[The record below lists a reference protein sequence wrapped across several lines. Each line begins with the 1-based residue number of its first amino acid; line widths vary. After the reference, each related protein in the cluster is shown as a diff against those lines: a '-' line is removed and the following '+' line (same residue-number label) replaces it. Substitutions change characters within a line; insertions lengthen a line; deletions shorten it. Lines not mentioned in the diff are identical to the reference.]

1 MKTQQPESTGPL
13 APAEQRSARKKRPLK
28 GPGKFK
34 RRNAYY
40 AALDLGTNNCRLLI
54 AEPTNRGFRVIDA
67 FSRIVRLGEGL
78 SHTGR
83 LSDEAIARTL
93 SALKVC
99 QEKLKAHENVR
110 KRLIATEACRRAENG
125 PEFIR
130 LVEERLGLK
139 FEIIDGETEAQLA
152 VKGCASLIDKEA
164 EAALVFDI
172 GGGSTE
178 LIWVDFQS
186 DGPRGALK
194 QKRLAHKRVAS
205 WASMPVGV
213 VSLAERHGGVEVT
226 PQTYAAM
233 VDDVESMLSRFEGA
247 DRISKAIAEGRAFH
261 FLGTSGTVTTLAGVH
276 LDLPKYDRRRVDGQ
290 WMSRE
295 DVRSITDRL
304 IGLSYQERR
313 KVPCIG
319 TERADLVLAGCAILD
334 AIWRLWPAERL
345 RVADRGLRE
354 GVLNELMAPDGFGPL
369 ARRRSRKPKRRKM
382 PRQAVRQ
389 ALFWKGPH
397 DAQ

>member
-1 MKTQQPESTGPL
+1 M
-13 APAEQRSARKKRPLK
+13 
-28 GPGKFK
+28 
-34 RRNAYY
+34 
-40 AALDLGTNNCRLLI
+40 
-54 AEPTNRGFRVIDA
+54 VDA

-78 SHTGR
+78 SQTGR
-83 LSDEAIARTL
+83 LSEDAIQRTL

-99 QEKLKAHENVR
+99 NDKLRAHDNIR

-125 PEFIR
+125 ADFIA
-130 LVEERLGLK
+130 LVEERFGLR
-139 FEIIDGETEAQLA
+139 FEIIDGRTEAQLA

-178 LIWVDFQS
+178 LIWVDFESTDRRNSQ
-186 DGPRGALK
+186 K

-213 VSLAERHGGVEVT
+213 VSLAERHGGAEVDRT
-226 PQTYAAM
+226 SYEAM
-233 VDDVESMLSRFEGA
+233 VEDVQSMLMQFEGA
-247 DRISKAIAEGRAFH
+247 SQISQAISSGRSFH

-290 WMSRE
+290 WLTRGNVRE
-295 DVRSITDRL
+295 ITDRL
-304 IGLSYQERR
+304 IGLSYQER
-313 KVPCIG
+313 KLVPCIG

-334 AIWRLWPAERL
+334 AIWRMWPAERL

-369 ARRRSRKPKRRKM
+369 ANRRKRRGRRGRGKGEGAEAGANTK
-382 PRQAVRQ
+382 RVEGAV
-389 ALFWKGPH
+389 
-397 DAQ
+397 